1 MVHVWTRHRVLFH
14 VWDLRTRSQSSLV
27 LICPNSKGLC
37 VAEVADGEALLAEGE
52 TCFPEQPG
60 TWAHHSL
67 FLRSFPHLGTRI
79 SKLFTRPLADRVCF
93 TPFVLPLCS
102 RHLRSPL
109 YWVIEPQPLSVRDL
123 QSTLSR
129 QAGRPAPLRTQAP
142 PLSSAF
148 SVPGP
153 TQLMGRPFCDERRWV
168 NTASALGDWLGLN
181 RGCVQAFRAPRPT
194 GFNHCSNWFGT
205 LKPDCLLKACVDSI
219 PASKAGG
226 LPATQSLFWLSSPQ

>member
-1 MVHVWTRHRVLFH
+1 M
-14 VWDLRTRSQSSLV
+14 
-27 LICPNSKGLC
+27 
-37 VAEVADGEALLAEGE
+37 ADGEALLAEGE

-60 TWAHHSL
+60 TEHTTL
-67 FLRSFPHLGTRI
+67 FFSGPFPTLERE
-79 SKLFTRPLADRVCF
+79 SQKLFIRPLADRVCF
-93 TPFVLPLCS
+93 MPFVLPLCS

-109 YWVIEPQPLSVRDL
+109 YWVIEPQPSLWGTCSPRF
-123 QSTLSR
+123 LSR
-129 QAGRPAPLRTQAP
+129 QGGQHPCGRRRRPSPQLSRSPPHPAT
-142 PLSSAF
+142 
-148 SVPGP
+148 
-153 TQLMGRPFCDERRWV
+153 GRPFCDERRWV